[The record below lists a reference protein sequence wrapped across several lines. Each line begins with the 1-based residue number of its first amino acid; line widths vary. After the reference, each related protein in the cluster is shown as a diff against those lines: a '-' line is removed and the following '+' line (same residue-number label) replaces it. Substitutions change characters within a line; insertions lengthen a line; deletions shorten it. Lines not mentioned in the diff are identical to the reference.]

1 MSETVTKSDLESIR
15 LGNSKDIA
23 RIEALLKTKTDGN
36 SPPPSPATTVP
47 VDEPSIVKGE
57 LEELK
62 IYRENER
69 QALLKKLPKKVIEE
83 FKLKEESLAKVKEI
97 STLTQALRKRAVG
110 IDTPKTDTA
119 TKKKKFQ
126 WNPDTLKNEMC

>member
-1 MSETVTKSDLESIR
+1 MTEEVTKADLEAIR
-15 LGNSKDIA
+15 LGNKADIQK
-23 RIEALLKTKTDGN
+23 IEKLISEGSLATP
-36 SPPPSPATTVP
+36 SPPTTVP
-47 VDEPSIVKGE
+47 EGEPSIVKAE

-69 QALLKKLPKKVIEE
+69 QTLLKKLPKKVIEE

-97 STLTQALRKRAVG
+97 STLTQVLRKRSVG
-110 IDTPKTDTA
+110 IDTPTTDTT
-119 TKKKKFQ
+119 TKEKKFQ